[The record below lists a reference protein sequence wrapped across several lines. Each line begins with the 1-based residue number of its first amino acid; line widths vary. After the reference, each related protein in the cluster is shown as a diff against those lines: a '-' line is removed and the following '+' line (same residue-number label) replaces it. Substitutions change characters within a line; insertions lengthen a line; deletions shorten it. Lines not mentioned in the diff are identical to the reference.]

1 MLKGLASFIVSS
13 RLAAFGSL
21 LALCLLALMLPL
33 SALFSST
40 AIMLVALHAGSRQAL
55 YIAVACTLALTVFT
69 GFANA
74 NPLIGIA
81 MGVAQLLPGLVLASI
96 YTRSGSL
103 SVALQ
108 TAVLIALVVFIG
120 VIRLLPDIEQIW
132 AQLLHELLTAM
143 QANTTLPPAQL
154 ETVVSRLAQF
164 MTGLVIGSALLMH
177 SIALLFAHWL
187 HALVRNNDKAEI
199 EHGEI
204 SLSKVLAVA
213 TILTTAAAFATQSV
227 FLVQLSGII
236 GILFFLQGMN
246 AIHAITRAMT
256 KGKLWLIISYLLVI
270 FIPQTMLLIVL
281 FGLIDSLSNLRS
293 RISH

>member
-13 RLAAFGSL
+13 RVAAFGTL
-21 LALCLLALMLPL
+21 LVLCLLALMLPL
-33 SALFSST
+33 AALFSST
-40 AIMLVALHAGSRQAL
+40 AIMLVVLYAGSRQAL
-55 YIAVACTLALTVFT
+55 YLAIACTLAMTVFS
-69 GFANA
+69 GFATA
-74 NPLIGIA
+74 SPLLGIA
-81 MGVAQLLPGLVLASI
+81 MGIAQLVPGLVLASL
-96 YTRSGSL
+96 YKRSGSL

-108 TAVLIALVVFIG
+108 TAVVIALAIFIG

-132 AQLLHELLTAM
+132 AQLLEQLLTAM
-143 QANTTLPPAQL
+143 QANASLPAAEM
-154 ETVVSRLAQF
+154 ETVVARLAQF
-164 MTGLVIGSALLMH
+164 MTGLVIASALLMH

-187 HALVRNNDKAEI
+187 HALVRSNDEAEI

-213 TILTTAAAFATQSV
+213 TILISAAALATQSV
-227 FLVQLSGII
+227 FLAQLSGII

-246 AIHAITRAMT
+246 AIHSITRAMT
-256 KGKLWLIISYLLVI
+256 KGKLWLILSYLLVI
-270 FIPQTMLLIVL
+270 FIPQTMLLLVL

>member
-1 MLKGLASFIVSS
+1 MLKSLASFIVSS
-13 RLAAFGSL
+13 RTAAFGAL
-21 LALCLLALMLPL
+21 LALCLLALVLPI
-33 SALFSST
+33 SALLSSA
-40 AIMLVALHAGSRQAL
+40 AIMLVVLYAGTRQAFYVAL
-55 YIAVACTLALTVFT
+55 ACTLALAVFT
-69 GFANA
+69 GFASA
-74 NPLIGIA
+74 NPLLGIA
-81 MGVAQLLPGLVLASI
+81 MGSAQLLPGLLLASI

-108 TAVLIALVVFIG
+108 TAVVIALVVFIG
-120 VIRLLPDIEQIW
+120 IMRLLPDIDQIW
-132 AQLLHELLTAM
+132 TQLLDELLTAM
-143 QANTTLPPAQL
+143 QADKTLSPAQL
-154 ETVVSRLAQF
+154 ETVISRLAQF

-177 SIALLFAHWL
+177 SIALVFAHWL
-187 HALVRNNDKAEI
+187 HALVRSNDEAEI

-213 TILTTAAAFATQSV
+213 TILTTAAAFATKSV
-227 FLVQLSGII
+227 FLAQLSGII

-270 FIPQTMLLIVL
+270 FIPQAMLLIVL

>member
-13 RLAAFGSL
+13 RVAAFGTL
-21 LALCLLALMLPL
+21 LVLCLLALMLPL
-33 SALFSST
+33 AALFSST
-40 AIMLVALHAGSRQAL
+40 AIMLVVLYAGSRQAL
-55 YIAVACTLALTVFT
+55 YLAIACTLAMTVFS
-69 GFANA
+69 GFATA
-74 NPLIGIA
+74 SPLLGIA
-81 MGVAQLLPGLVLASI
+81 MGIAQLLPGLVLASL
-96 YTRSGSL
+96 YKRSGSL

-108 TAVLIALVVFIG
+108 TAVVIALAIFIG

-132 AQLLHELLTAM
+132 AQLLEQLLTAM
-143 QANTTLPPAQL
+143 QANASLPAAEM
-154 ETVVSRLAQF
+154 ETVVARLAQF
-164 MTGLVIGSALLMH
+164 MTGLVIASALLMH

-187 HALVRNNDKAEI
+187 HALVRSNDEAEI

-213 TILTTAAAFATQSV
+213 TILISAAALATQSV
-227 FLVQLSGII
+227 FLAQLSGII

-246 AIHAITRAMT
+246 AIHSITRAMT
-256 KGKLWLIISYLLVI
+256 KGKLWLILSYLLVI
-270 FIPQTMLLIVL
+270 FIPQTMLLLVL